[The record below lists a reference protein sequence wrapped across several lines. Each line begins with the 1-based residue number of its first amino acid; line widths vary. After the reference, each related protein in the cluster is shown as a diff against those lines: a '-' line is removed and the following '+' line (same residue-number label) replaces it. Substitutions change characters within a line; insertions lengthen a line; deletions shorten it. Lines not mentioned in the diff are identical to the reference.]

1 MYPVLKTD
9 LKKIRENVSIIAKKC
24 GEKDIDI
31 MCVTKAFCADPKVA
45 QAVIDGGA
53 TMLADSRVQ
62 NLMKLK
68 DLNAKKV
75 LIRIPMMSEV
85 ENLVKYADLSFNSE
99 LKTIKAIDE
108 AAKALGKVHDILLMV
123 DLGDLREGVL
133 PKDVN
138 ATIEEIFKLENVN
151 LYGLG
156 VNLTCYGGIIPSTTN
171 LGQLVEIA
179 ADVEKTFDMKLQMV
193 SGGNS
198 SSYYLVENGQ
208 MPAGVTNLRP
218 GEVYLLGRETAYG
231 NAVEGLHEDCFTLQ
245 GQIVELKEK
254 DSMPKGEIGMDA
266 FGNVPTF
273 EDKGKM
279 LRAIVAIGQQDV
291 RPGDLAPRDQKTD
304 ILGASSDHLIIDITH
319 SDKTYQVGDVVEF
332 DVEYGSLLM
341 LATSE
346 YVTKVSE

>member
-1 MYPVLKTD
+1 MYPVLKAD
-9 LKKIRENVSIIAKKC
+9 LNKVKENVSIIAKRC
-24 GEKDIDI
+24 AEKNIDI
-31 MCVTKAFCADPKVA
+31 MCVTKVFCADPKVA
-45 QAVIDGGA
+45 QAAVDGGA
-53 TMLADSRVQ
+53 TMLADSRVK
-62 NLMKLK
+62 NLMKMQ
-68 DLNAKKV
+68 DIDAKKV
-75 LIRIPMMSEV
+75 LIRIPMLSEV
-85 ENLVKYADLSFNSE
+85 EDVVKYAGLSFNSE
-99 LKTIKAIDE
+99 LKTIKALDT
-108 AAKALGKVHDILLMV
+108 AAKTAGKVHDILLMV

-138 ATIEEIFKLENVN
+138 ATVEEILKLDNIN

-156 VNLTCYGGIIPSTTN
+156 VNLTCYGGIIPKTDN

-179 ADVEKTFDMKLQMV
+179 QDVEKTFDIKLQMV

-208 MPAGVTNLRP
+208 MPQGITNLRP
-218 GEVYLLGRETAYG
+218 GEVYVLGRETAYG
-231 NAVEGLHEDCFTLQ
+231 NPVEGLHEDCFTLQ

-266 FGNVPTF
+266 FGNTPSF

-279 LRAIVAIGQQDV
+279 LRAIVAVGVQDA
-291 RPGDLAPRDQKTD
+291 RPGDLVPRDEKID
-304 ILGASSDHLIIDITH
+304 ILGASSDHLLLDVTH
-319 SDKTYQVGDVVEF
+319 TEQDLKIGDVVDF
-332 DVEYGSLLM
+332 TVDYGSLLM

>member
-9 LKKIRENVSIIAKKC
+9 LKKIKENVSIIAKRC
-24 GEKDIDI
+24 GEKNIDI
-31 MCVTKAFCADPKVA
+31 MCVTKVFCADPKVA
-45 QAVIDGGA
+45 QAVLDGGA
-53 TMLADSRVQ
+53 TMLADSRVK

-75 LIRIPMMSEV
+75 LIRIPMLSEV
-85 ENLVKYADLSFNSE
+85 EEVVKYADLSFNSE
-99 LKTIKAIDE
+99 LKTIKAIDAE
-108 AAKALGKVHDILLMV
+108 AKKAGKVHDILLMV

-133 PKDVN
+133 PKDVD
-138 ATIEEIFKLENVN
+138 ATVEEILKLDNIN

-171 LGQLVEIA
+171 LGELVEIA
-179 ADVEKTFDMKLQMV
+179 TAIEKKFNIKLQMV

-208 MPAGVTNLRP
+208 IPTGITNLRP
-218 GEVYLLGRETAYG
+218 GEAYVLGRETAYG
-231 NAVEGLHEDCFTLQ
+231 HPIEGLHSDCFTLE

-254 DSMPKGEIGMDA
+254 DSLPKGEIGMDA
-266 FGNVPTF
+266 FGNVPSF

-279 LRAIVAIGQQDV
+279 LRAIVAVGQQDA
-291 RPGDLAPRDQKTD
+291 RPGDLVPRDEKTD
-304 ILGASSDHLIIDITH
+304 ILGASSDHLIVDITH
-319 SDKTYQVGDVVEF
+319 SDKEYQVGDILSFSV
-332 DVEYGSLLM
+332 DYGSLLM